1 MLSRAHQALWEIEVA
16 IRREWEALETENQRL
31 GDWCTQLEERTKAV
45 SCQFAS
51 KRAKFEQEREDFK
64 EDIRKVSD

>member
-1 MLSRAHQALWEIEVA
+1 L
-16 IRREWEALETENQRL
+16 REWEALEIEHQRL
-31 GDWCTQLEERTKAV
+31 GDWCSQLERCTKAA

-51 KRAKFEQEREDFK
+51 ERAELEQECEDFK

>member
-1 MLSRAHQALWEIEVA
+1 L
-16 IRREWEALETENQRL
+16 REWEALEIEHQRL
-31 GDWCTQLEERTKAV
+31 GDWCSQLERCTKAA

-51 KRAKFEQEREDFK
+51 ERAELEQKCEDFK